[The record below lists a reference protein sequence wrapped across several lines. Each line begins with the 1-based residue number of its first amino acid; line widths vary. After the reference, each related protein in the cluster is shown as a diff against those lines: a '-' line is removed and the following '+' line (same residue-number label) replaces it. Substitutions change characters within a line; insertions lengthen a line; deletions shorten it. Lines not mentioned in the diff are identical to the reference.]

1 MNAIDRVKKSRGI
14 NELAE
19 QIEPLAQS
27 MATLADEARQ
37 VMSQTQQASEAQ
49 AAEWLKAQRQTGA
62 AWVELAKELREV
74 AAEVSSAAQSA
85 RSASRGWHWKLW
97 LTVMLASMMPTVV
110 LLIASLLLLDL
121 TPLTTEGRR
130 LMVLDTLRRF
140 HIEEENAS
148 GPMAQVIGRME
159 AIAADTGCS
168 IVFLHHASKGAAMM
182 GAGDQQQTSRGSSV
196 LVDNIRWQSYL
207 SSMTSAEAEEW
218 GVDDDQRRFFVRFG
232 VSKANYG
239 APFADRWFRRHD
251 GGVLKP
257 AVLERQRKSKGVPR
271 GEA

>member
-85 RSASRGWHWKLW
+85 RSASRGWHGKLW

-121 TPLTTEGRR
+121 TPLTTEDGSIWLR
-130 LMVLDTLRRF
+130 LVAR
-140 HIEEENAS
+140 
-148 GPMAQVIGRME
+148 
-159 AIAADTGCS
+159 
-168 IVFLHHASKGAAMM
+168 
-182 GAGDQQQTSRGSSV
+182 
-196 LVDNIRWQSYL
+196 
-207 SSMTSAEAEEW
+207 
-218 GVDDDQRRFFVRFG
+218 
-232 VSKANYG
+232 
-239 APFADRWFRRHD
+239 
-251 GGVLKP
+251 
-257 AVLERQRKSKGVPR
+257 
-271 GEA
+271 

>member
-85 RSASRGWHWKLW
+85 RGWHWKLW

-121 TPLTTEGRR
+121 TPLTTEDGSIWLR
-130 LMVLDTLRRF
+130 LVAR
-140 HIEEENAS
+140 
-148 GPMAQVIGRME
+148 
-159 AIAADTGCS
+159 
-168 IVFLHHASKGAAMM
+168 
-182 GAGDQQQTSRGSSV
+182 
-196 LVDNIRWQSYL
+196 
-207 SSMTSAEAEEW
+207 
-218 GVDDDQRRFFVRFG
+218 
-232 VSKANYG
+232 
-239 APFADRWFRRHD
+239 
-251 GGVLKP
+251 
-257 AVLERQRKSKGVPR
+257 
-271 GEA
+271 

>member
-62 AWVELAKELREV
+62 AWVEGLAESCGRV

-121 TPLTTEGRR
+121 TPLTTEDGSIWLR
-130 LMVLDTLRRF
+130 LVAR
-140 HIEEENAS
+140 
-148 GPMAQVIGRME
+148 
-159 AIAADTGCS
+159 
-168 IVFLHHASKGAAMM
+168 
-182 GAGDQQQTSRGSSV
+182 
-196 LVDNIRWQSYL
+196 
-207 SSMTSAEAEEW
+207 
-218 GVDDDQRRFFVRFG
+218 
-232 VSKANYG
+232 
-239 APFADRWFRRHD
+239 
-251 GGVLKP
+251 
-257 AVLERQRKSKGVPR
+257 
-271 GEA
+271 

>member
-62 AWVELAKELREV
+62 AWGGAGQRV
-74 AAEVSSAAQSA
+74 AGGSRRRVNSAAQSA

-110 LLIASLLLLDL
+110 LLIASLLLLYL
-121 TPLTTEGRR
+121 TPLTTEDGSIWLR
-130 LMVLDTLRRF
+130 LVAR
-140 HIEEENAS
+140 
-148 GPMAQVIGRME
+148 
-159 AIAADTGCS
+159 
-168 IVFLHHASKGAAMM
+168 
-182 GAGDQQQTSRGSSV
+182 
-196 LVDNIRWQSYL
+196 
-207 SSMTSAEAEEW
+207 
-218 GVDDDQRRFFVRFG
+218 
-232 VSKANYG
+232 
-239 APFADRWFRRHD
+239 
-251 GGVLKP
+251 
-257 AVLERQRKSKGVPR
+257 
-271 GEA
+271 

>member
-1 MNAIDRVKKSRGI
+1 MNAIDRGKKSRGI

-85 RSASRGWHWKLW
+85 RSASGGWHWKLW

-121 TPLTTEGRR
+121 TPLTTEDGSIWLR
-130 LMVLDTLRRF
+130 LVAR
-140 HIEEENAS
+140 
-148 GPMAQVIGRME
+148 
-159 AIAADTGCS
+159 
-168 IVFLHHASKGAAMM
+168 
-182 GAGDQQQTSRGSSV
+182 
-196 LVDNIRWQSYL
+196 
-207 SSMTSAEAEEW
+207 
-218 GVDDDQRRFFVRFG
+218 
-232 VSKANYG
+232 
-239 APFADRWFRRHD
+239 
-251 GGVLKP
+251 
-257 AVLERQRKSKGVPR
+257 
-271 GEA
+271 

>member
-37 VMSQTQQASEAQ
+37 VMSQTQQASVAQ

-74 AAEVSSAAQSA
+74 AAEVSSAAQGA

-121 TPLTTEGRR
+121 TPLTTEDGSIWLR
-130 LMVLDTLRRF
+130 LVAR
-140 HIEEENAS
+140 
-148 GPMAQVIGRME
+148 
-159 AIAADTGCS
+159 
-168 IVFLHHASKGAAMM
+168 
-182 GAGDQQQTSRGSSV
+182 
-196 LVDNIRWQSYL
+196 
-207 SSMTSAEAEEW
+207 
-218 GVDDDQRRFFVRFG
+218 
-232 VSKANYG
+232 
-239 APFADRWFRRHD
+239 
-251 GGVLKP
+251 
-257 AVLERQRKSKGVPR
+257 
-271 GEA
+271 

>member
-1 MNAIDRVKKSRGI
+1 MNAIDRVKKSRVI

-85 RSASRGWHWKLW
+85 RSASRGWHWTLW

-121 TPLTTEGRR
+121 TPLTTEDGSIWLR
-130 LMVLDTLRRF
+130 LVAR
-140 HIEEENAS
+140 
-148 GPMAQVIGRME
+148 
-159 AIAADTGCS
+159 
-168 IVFLHHASKGAAMM
+168 
-182 GAGDQQQTSRGSSV
+182 
-196 LVDNIRWQSYL
+196 
-207 SSMTSAEAEEW
+207 
-218 GVDDDQRRFFVRFG
+218 
-232 VSKANYG
+232 
-239 APFADRWFRRHD
+239 
-251 GGVLKP
+251 
-257 AVLERQRKSKGVPR
+257 
-271 GEA
+271 

>member
-97 LTVMLASMMPTVV
+97 LTVMPTVV

-121 TPLTTEGRR
+121 TPLTTEDGSIWLR
-130 LMVLDTLRRF
+130 LVAR
-140 HIEEENAS
+140 
-148 GPMAQVIGRME
+148 
-159 AIAADTGCS
+159 
-168 IVFLHHASKGAAMM
+168 
-182 GAGDQQQTSRGSSV
+182 
-196 LVDNIRWQSYL
+196 
-207 SSMTSAEAEEW
+207 
-218 GVDDDQRRFFVRFG
+218 
-232 VSKANYG
+232 
-239 APFADRWFRRHD
+239 
-251 GGVLKP
+251 
-257 AVLERQRKSKGVPR
+257 
-271 GEA
+271 

>member
-74 AAEVSSAAQSA
+74 AAEVSSAAQSV

-121 TPLTTEGRR
+121 TPLTTEDGSIWLR
-130 LMVLDTLRRF
+130 LVAR
-140 HIEEENAS
+140 
-148 GPMAQVIGRME
+148 
-159 AIAADTGCS
+159 
-168 IVFLHHASKGAAMM
+168 
-182 GAGDQQQTSRGSSV
+182 
-196 LVDNIRWQSYL
+196 
-207 SSMTSAEAEEW
+207 
-218 GVDDDQRRFFVRFG
+218 
-232 VSKANYG
+232 
-239 APFADRWFRRHD
+239 
-251 GGVLKP
+251 
-257 AVLERQRKSKGVPR
+257 
-271 GEA
+271 

>member
-1 MNAIDRVKKSRGI
+1 
-14 NELAE
+14 ELAE

-85 RSASRGWHWKLW
+85 RSASRGWLWKLW

-121 TPLTTEGRR
+121 TPLTTEDGSIWLR
-130 LMVLDTLRRF
+130 LVAR
-140 HIEEENAS
+140 
-148 GPMAQVIGRME
+148 
-159 AIAADTGCS
+159 
-168 IVFLHHASKGAAMM
+168 
-182 GAGDQQQTSRGSSV
+182 
-196 LVDNIRWQSYL
+196 
-207 SSMTSAEAEEW
+207 
-218 GVDDDQRRFFVRFG
+218 
-232 VSKANYG
+232 
-239 APFADRWFRRHD
+239 
-251 GGVLKP
+251 
-257 AVLERQRKSKGVPR
+257 
-271 GEA
+271 

>member
-49 AAEWLKAQRQTGA
+49 WLKAQRQTGA

-121 TPLTTEGRR
+121 TPLTTEDGSIWLR
-130 LMVLDTLRRF
+130 LVAR
-140 HIEEENAS
+140 
-148 GPMAQVIGRME
+148 
-159 AIAADTGCS
+159 
-168 IVFLHHASKGAAMM
+168 
-182 GAGDQQQTSRGSSV
+182 
-196 LVDNIRWQSYL
+196 
-207 SSMTSAEAEEW
+207 
-218 GVDDDQRRFFVRFG
+218 
-232 VSKANYG
+232 
-239 APFADRWFRRHD
+239 
-251 GGVLKP
+251 
-257 AVLERQRKSKGVPR
+257 
-271 GEA
+271 